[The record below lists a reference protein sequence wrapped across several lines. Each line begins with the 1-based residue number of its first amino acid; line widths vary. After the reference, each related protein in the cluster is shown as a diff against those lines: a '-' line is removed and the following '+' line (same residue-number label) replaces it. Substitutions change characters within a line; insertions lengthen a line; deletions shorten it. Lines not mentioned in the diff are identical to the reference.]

1 MRTREELQTLRD
13 ELGKMTGFIA
23 DYATKKEYHEEKFR
37 KIFGF
42 ACAVADT
49 IDWVLGETETDW
61 FMSDAYLD
69 IDELKGMVRTIE
81 KRTGK
86 KLEEYE

>member
-23 DYATKKEYHEEKFR
+23 DYATKEEYHEEAFR
-37 KIFGF
+37 PIFAF
-42 ACAVADT
+42 ACNASDT
-49 IDWVLGETETDW
+49 IDWVLGEIETDW

-69 IDELKGMVRTIE
+69 RDKLKGMVRTIE